1 MAQEGRSGRQMS
13 GAKFDPLQRKSSTSP
28 QTAKQ
33 EYKPTVYVPILPSRA
48 EILTP
53 LNASILLISYRY
65 LQTRSNTPG
74 IYYGFWLPT
83 RKIRRTNPGM
93 KTLKNR
99 ALTISPTPQQRSA
112 TTNGKRTFVVGNGR
126 GAWARRWRDLQ
137 SLYTNDIGDENSLSE
152 FQFGLIST
160 AATLRCELERM
171 EGELSLGKS
180 IDTDTYGRIAG
191 HYRRIV
197 ATLGIQRRNMR
208 EINPP
213 SVESYLAHV
222 AKQKQSE
229 RDDEA
234 DIVEAAE

>member
-1 MAQEGRSGRQMS
+1 VKRIAHR
-13 GAKFDPLQRKSSTSP
+13 AT
-28 QTAKQ
+28 
-33 EYKPTVYVPILPSRA
+33 TVS
-48 EILTP
+48 
-53 LNASILLISYRY
+53 
-65 LQTRSNTPG
+65 
-74 IYYGFWLPT
+74 LPT
-83 RKIRRTNPGM
+83 K
-93 KTLKNR
+93 
-99 ALTISPTPQQRSA
+99 QRSA

-152 FQFGLIST
+152 FQLGLIST

-208 EINPP
+208 DVTPP

-229 RDDEA
+229 
-234 DIVEAAE
+234 AAE